1 VSALLSLLQEKII
14 TESKISSLIFLFFQ
28 LDVLFSKWF
37 NGVSKLTANTY
48 KSIRRP
54 PKRSPHYF
62 AFMGAGGILLR
73 WPMLVYGSVSSWSG

>member
-1 VSALLSLLQEKII
+1 MGII
-14 TESKISSLIFLFFQ
+14 
-28 LDVLFSKWF
+28 
-37 NGVSKLTANTY
+37 GNTY

-73 WPMLVYGSVSSWSG
+73 WPMLVYGSVSSWSGSTTFGRNKYLLFFALHSNIVALRNIYNSFTFFP